1 VRIASLAP
9 PSTPEHEASAASH
22 ILSLVSKTSELSLEG
37 VTSETELAQTRQL
50 QTGLLDNAE
59 GPEPPSSATSQLSL
73 SAASSSSTSL
83 SPVPASGPVRIM
95 SRADNAAARAA
106 LNKSRSSS
114 GGSGTQ
120 GLTFEE
126 REAAYQQA
134 RMRIFNEAHKPVS
147 SPIEQNHRST
157 SVPPPREYQ
166 HQHPVNQPLSPQFH
180 PQPHQMHQSQPM
192 PQMQHVNVQTPGM
205 SQHMN
210 ASLRPTAPVFVY
222 QAAPP
227 DAMYHAVQGQQQ
239 PQHFAYY
246 PVQMQSEGNLHAGP
260 PIQITMPSSAP
271 LHAQQPVTQLAYT
284 AYPTQPQQ
292 QGFLPGSS
300 SYTRPGSSHSHS
312 SQSSM
317 STATSQSSIRTAS
330 TSSAQRSTLSTG
342 RGYTSPGVS
351 LQPLRQVPTSV
362 GPATRQVR
370 PTPQTSTG
378 SSSTRSNASGRS
390 QHSQSSSSSPSVAGD
405 SVSAHVASSNTSKS
419 ESSSPDRDT
428 GSKTKAV
435 PEEAIL
441 PSPHPTLPGRPDWID
456 AGASSNHVS
465 SSVSSRSST
474 SSRER
479 ASDLTEDH
487 LSIQRDDAHTPL
499 SSTSGKMSG
508 RGLEDMA
515 LNFDSASDLA
525 SVVEDDQPDARS
537 TPLPYPAPLP
547 FDDNVETAS
556 ARSSRADKFDTA
568 SQASSTR
575 SSRSKG
581 TNIANHVVEN
591 PPLRY
596 DKVKGW
602 TMLNSS
608 NLSQVNR
615 SATLSG
621 SAHNPLA
628 HSSQHMKPPSPA
640 PSVASSSNWSQHAF
654 QSTQFAPPQQHLQA
668 VPNHQQQQDG
678 YPTQHQTQQLPHQ
691 YVMMPVQVPMTQNH
705 NGAPQYVPQ
714 PGFVPQHQQISG
726 HQAAAPSRPA
736 MMPMPMPSSHQPG
749 PQNMQAPGQNPGQP
763 IQVYYQPMQHMQPAF
778 QQHQPQ
784 QQSYGH
790 FAPPQ
795 MQNGQ
800 MRGMTPADMMANGEM
815 LYSYDLP
822 RPVPRSGATLFDPNA
837 SN

>member
-1 VRIASLAP
+1 MRIASLAP
-9 PSTPEHEASAASH
+9 PSTPEQELSAATH
-22 ILSLVSKTSELSLEG
+22 ILSLVSKTSEINLEK
-37 VTSETELAQTRQL
+37 VDSETGSIQL
-50 QTGLLDNAE
+50 GQSNAATSTND
-59 GPEPPSSATSQLSL
+59 GALEPPLSATSQLSL
-73 SAASSSSTSL
+73 SGPSSSSTSQ
-83 SPVPASGPVRIM
+83 SPVPPSGLVRIM

-106 LNKSRSSS
+106 LNKSRSTSA
-114 GGSGTQ
+114 GSGAQ

-134 RMRIFNEAHKPVS
+134 RMRIFNEAHKPNTSPVEQS
-147 SPIEQNHRST
+147 SRSAA
-157 SVPPPREYQ
+157 VPPSHEYQ
-166 HQHPVNQPLSPQFH
+166 HQHPGNQPLSPQFH
-180 PQPHQMHQSQPM
+180 PQPNQIHQSQTM
-192 PQMQHVNVQTPGM
+192 PQVQQIHMQPAGM

-210 ASLRPTAPVFVY
+210 ASLRPSAPVFVY

-227 DAMYHAVQGQQQ
+227 DAMYHPVQGQQQ

-246 PVQMQSEGNLHAGP
+246 PVQMQSELNLHAGP
-260 PIQITMPSSAP
+260 PIQITMPSPAP
-271 LHAQQPVTQLAYT
+271 LHAQQPVTQLAYA
-284 AYPTQPQQ
+284 AYPTQMPQ
-292 QGFLPGSS
+292 QGFLPGSIP
-300 SYTRPGSSHSHS
+300 YVRPDSSHSHS
-312 SQSSM
+312 SQSSI

-362 GPATRQVR
+362 GPSTRQVR
-370 PTPQTSTG
+370 ATPQTSFG
-378 SSSTRSNASGRS
+378 SSSTRSNTSGRS
-390 QHSQSSSSSPSVAGD
+390 QHSQSSSSSPSLAGD
-405 SVSAHVASSNTSKS
+405 SASARVASSNTSKS
-419 ESSSPDRDT
+419 ESSSPGRDA
-428 GSKTKAV
+428 GSVDKAM
-435 PEEAIL
+435 PEEVI
-441 PSPHPTLPGRPDWID
+441 PPCPHPTLPSRPDWID
-456 AGASSNHVS
+456 AGASPNHAS

-474 SSRER
+474 SSKEH

-508 RGLEDMA
+508 RGLDDTA

-525 SVVEDDQPDARS
+525 SVVEDEHPDARS
-537 TPLPYPAPLP
+537 TPLPYSAPLP
-547 FDDNVETAS
+547 FDDNTEASS
-556 ARSSRADKFDTA
+556 ARSSRADKIDTA

-581 TNIANHVVEN
+581 ANSSNHVIEN

-621 SAHNPLA
+621 STHNPLG
-628 HSSQHMKPPSPA
+628 HSNQYMKPPSPA

-654 QSTQFAPPQQHLQA
+654 QSPHFAPPQQHMQQ
-668 VPNHQQQQDG
+668 VPNYQQRQDG
-678 YPTQHQTQQLPHQ
+678 YHMQQQSQQPSHQ

-705 NGAPQYVPQ
+705 NAAPHFIPQ
-714 PGFVPQHQQISG
+714 PGFAPQHQHLSV
-726 HQAAAPSRPA
+726 HQGPSSRVG
-736 MMPMPMPSSHQPG
+736 MMPTSPQPG
-749 PQNMQAPGQNPGQP
+749 SQDMQAPGQYSGQP
-763 IQVYYQPMQHMQPAF
+763 IQVYYQPVQHMQPAF
-778 QQHQPQ
+778 QQHSPQQ
-784 QQSYGH
+784 QQSYGNLSTQ
-790 FAPPQ
+790 Q
-795 MQNGQ
+795 MQNGH
-800 MRGMTPADMMANGEM
+800 MPGMTPADMMANGEM